1 MDGEVMEME
10 IEIRTNKRTFSNYSI
25 RISVSPDIRLRLR
38 KPDSPAIFGN
48 PAPAPVAG
56 E

>member
-1 MDGEVMEME
+1 MA
-10 IEIRTNKRTFSNYSI
+10 
-25 RISVSPDIRLRLR
+25 ISVSPDIRLRLR
-38 KPDSPAIFGN
+38 KPDYPAIFGN